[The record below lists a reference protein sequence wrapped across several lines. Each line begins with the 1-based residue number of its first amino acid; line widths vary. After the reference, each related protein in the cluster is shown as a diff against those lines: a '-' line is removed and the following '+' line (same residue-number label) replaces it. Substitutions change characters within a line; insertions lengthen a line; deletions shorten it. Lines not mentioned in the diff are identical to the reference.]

1 MTETKKKDSSK
12 GLKILIAILAL
23 ICIGALYFGISNY
36 SKLKENTQAFETEK
50 SIRISELK
58 SLQSDYQ
65 DLQATDSI
73 HQEEILL
80 AKENLEKLLDSVSKV
95 KEIDMSLVNKLR
107 SVRDNLQARL
117 KQLKK
122 ENAVLKERNQQLT
135 IEKDSISTEL
145 SNTLV
150 VYDSVTKINKGL
162 EAVVAKAQKLNV
174 NKVTSKAVKIKGSN
188 KVVEVSRAK
197 KATGFEVCFEVL
209 ANQVADSGEKV
220 LYVQVVSPEKKVIGG
235 RYYLT
240 DENNRIVNFSK
251 IAKFR
256 YQNKTVTVCDFVEPL
271 NQEEITKGSYA
282 VNVFDGTKLIS
293 TTSISLK

>member
-12 GLKILIAILAL
+12 GLKILIAAL
-23 ICIGALYFGISNY
+23 ILICLGALYFGISNY
-36 SKLKENTQAFETEK
+36 SKLKENEQAFQTEK
-50 SIRISELK
+50 SIQIAELK
-58 SLQSDYQ
+58 SLERDYKE
-65 DLQATDSI
+65 LQATDSI
-73 HQEEILL
+73 HQEEILV
-80 AKENLEKLLDSVSKV
+80 AKENLQRLIDSVSQV
-95 KEIDMSLVNKLR
+95 KQVDMSLVNKLR
-107 SVRDNLQARL
+107 NVRDNLKARL

-122 ENAVLKERNQQLT
+122 ENEVLKERNQQLT

-145 SNTLV
+145 TNTLV
-150 VYDSVTKINKGL
+150 VYDSVTKINKDL

-174 NKVTSKAVKIKGSN
+174 NKVDSKAVKIKGSN

-197 KATGFEVCFEVL
+197 RATGFEVCFEVL
-209 ANQVADSGEKV
+209 ANQVADAGEKE
-220 LYVQVVSPEKKVIGG
+220 LFVQVVSPEKKVIGG

-271 NQEEITKGSYA
+271 AQEVITKGSYA

-293 TTSISLK
+293 TTSVSLK